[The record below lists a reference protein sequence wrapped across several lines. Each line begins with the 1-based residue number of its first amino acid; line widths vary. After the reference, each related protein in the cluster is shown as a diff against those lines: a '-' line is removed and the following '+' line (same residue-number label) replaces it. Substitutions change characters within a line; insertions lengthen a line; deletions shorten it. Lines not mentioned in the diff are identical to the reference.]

1 MSHAGG
7 QVSGRR
13 GDQVRAIAVP
23 LCLAVF
29 ALVLA
34 RAPSDFRSP
43 VQATPF
49 VPKWAAST
57 ETVRRPNLEPFV
69 ELAGRRYSCR
79 DCHDKFVFME
89 DPNLAIHHNIALGH
103 GINDRCLNCHHATN
117 RDAFAGNRSDEIP
130 YDQPQLL
137 CAKCHGPVYR
147 DWLNRSHGR
156 TNGFW
161 NERFG
166 PVERRRCVECH
177 DPHTPPF
184 PPMKPAPPPHTIR
197 MGNQSFSSEPGA
209 AANPLHLSHQPVPP
223 QSATTAP
230 GRAPEP
236 KEGL

>member
-1 MSHAGG
+1 
-7 QVSGRR
+7 VRR
-13 GDQVRAIAVP
+13 SDRIRAVAVP
-23 LCLAVF
+23 LCLAAL

-34 RAPSDFRSP
+34 LAPSEFRSP
-43 VQATPF
+43 VEAAPL

-57 ETVRRPNLEPFV
+57 ETVRRPKLEPFID
-69 ELAGRRYSCR
+69 LAGRRYSCR
-79 DCHDKFVFME
+79 ACHDKYVFTE
-89 DPNLAIHHNIALGH
+89 DPNLAIHHNIVLAH
-103 GINDRCLNCHHATN
+103 GINDRCLNCHHTTN
-117 RDAFAGNRSDEIP
+117 RDAFAGNRTDEIP

-166 PVERRRCVECH
+166 PVERRRCIECH

-197 MGNQSFSSEPGA
+197 MGNQSFPGEHGTTT
-209 AANPLHLSHQPVPP
+209 NPLHLSHEPAAP
-223 QSATTAP
+223 QSAPPEQGSGA
-230 GRAPEP
+230 GR
-236 KEGL
+236 KENP